1 MYNVKKKLI
10 IIPIIVIVLLAGII
24 TILYFTTDLFK
35 SNETLFWKYFAQAED
50 ITKVITNDK
59 KNAQESFKETNSY
72 TANGNVQFVL
82 SQGEDSQKQFNAT
95 TTARH
100 DINTDRTYEDITLK
114 NGELDILKASYINS
128 GDIYGIKCDEVFYSY
143 IGIQNSNLTELGQNY
158 GIENIPNTIE
168 KNEYENLLDLTDA
181 QKQHLVDIYLPIIK
195 NHISKEQY
203 SKSKEDIEINGETY
217 RTNVYKIEISGDD
230 LNLIAIDILN
240 ALKSDTETLMIISE
254 KMSKIG
260 FGTENTDTANIVS
273 EIDKTINEL
282 QATPI
287 QENLSINIY
296 ENDGENVR
304 TQIVFGSKINLTFD
318 RIANRNKLSVD
329 IVHTKNVEEADG
341 EIIDLNA
348 LAEETNITSR
358 IIVEKNADSN
368 ITTNNIQIIPDL
380 KKAEENIEISISLGS
395 IQDNQITN
403 AYVITLN
410 QYNEDKKNTISI
422 TYDNNIVKAENVEEI
437 EELTGSN
444 TAIANN
450 YTKEQFTSF
459 AKLWGNI
466 FIDKLTEKMETLG
479 LEEISGQLEK
489 LNIE

>member
-50 ITKVITNDK
+50 ITKVIINDK

-95 TTARH
+95 TTARY
-100 DINTDRTYEDITLK
+100 DINTDRTYADITLK

-260 FGTENTDTANIVS
+260 FGTEKTDTANIAL
-273 EIDKTINEL
+273 EIDKIINEL

-296 ENDGENVR
+296 ENGGENVR

-318 RIANRNKLSVD
+318 SIANRNKLSVD

>member
-1 MYNVKKKLI
+1 MYR
-10 IIPIIVIVLLAGII
+10 
-24 TILYFTTDLFK
+24 FLF
-35 SNETLFWKYFAQAED
+35 AIQP
-50 ITKVITNDK
+50 V
-59 KNAQESFKETNSY
+59 ES
-72 TANGNVQFVL
+72 
-82 SQGEDSQKQFNAT
+82 
-95 TTARH
+95 
-100 DINTDRTYEDITLK
+100 
-114 NGELDILKASYINS
+114 
-128 GDIYGIKCDEVFYSY
+128 
-143 IGIQNSNLTELGQNY
+143 
-158 GIENIPNTIE
+158 
-168 KNEYENLLDLTDA
+168 
-181 QKQHLVDIYLPIIK
+181 
-195 NHISKEQY
+195 
-203 SKSKEDIEINGETY
+203 
-217 RTNVYKIEISGDD
+217 
-230 LNLIAIDILN
+230 
-240 ALKSDTETLMIISE
+240 
-254 KMSKIG
+254 
-260 FGTENTDTANIVS
+260 
-273 EIDKTINEL
+273 
-282 QATPI
+282 
-287 QENLSINIY
+287 
-296 ENDGENVR
+296 GENVR
-304 TQIVFGSKINLTFD
+304 TQIVFGSKVNLTFD

-403 AYVITLN
+403 SYVILLN

-466 FIDKLTEKMETLG
+466 FIDKLTEKMTTLG

>member
-1 MYNVKKKLI
+1 MYKR
-10 IIPIIVIVLLAGII
+10 
-24 TILYFTTDLFK
+24 
-35 SNETLFWKYFAQAED
+35 Q
-50 ITKVITNDK
+50 
-59 KNAQESFKETNSY
+59 
-72 TANGNVQFVL
+72 
-82 SQGEDSQKQFNAT
+82 
-95 TTARH
+95 
-100 DINTDRTYEDITLK
+100 
-114 NGELDILKASYINS
+114 
-128 GDIYGIKCDEVFYSY
+128 
-143 IGIQNSNLTELGQNY
+143 
-158 GIENIPNTIE
+158 IENIPNTIE

-260 FGTENTDTANIVS
+260 FGTEKTDTANIAL
-273 EIDKTINEL
+273 EIDKIINEL

-296 ENDGENVR
+296 ENGGENVR

-403 AYVITLN
+403 AYDITLN

-479 LEEISGQLEK
+479 LEEISSQLEK